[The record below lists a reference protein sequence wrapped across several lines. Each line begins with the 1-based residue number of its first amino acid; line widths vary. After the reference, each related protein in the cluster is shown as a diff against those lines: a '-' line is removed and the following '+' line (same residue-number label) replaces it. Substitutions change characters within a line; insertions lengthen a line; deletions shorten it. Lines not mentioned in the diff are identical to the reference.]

1 MICASSTSSA
11 PSSDAQYWVNF
22 PECERE
28 HKYTLLGTWAVHQTL
43 SACTKT
49 LAAEVVMALLS
60 RGSREA
66 GKGLKLEEWK
76 EKKRSRN
83 LRGDAIK
90 KPVLNYRSPLPQHT
104 WVNPWFQKVW
114 TIGSAS
120 MIYRSN
126 IIYYLLIMFPTG
138 CNNLLGK
145 KDEEGV
151 SSTAGGKIAG
161 GTARFSDAQ
170 LHPWSFTVPRHWRSD
185 FIWCRLHT
193 LSFHV
198 QHTGVSLGNVVLNNG
213 FVSPVSVSDVW
224 IGWYVCTGKDLLID
238 HACIFGCVRI
248 TEAIK
253 HWFCSIWQIS

>member
-28 HKYTLLGTWAVHQTL
+28 HKYKYTLLGTWAVHQTL

-49 LAAEVVMALLS
+49 LAVEVVMALLS

-66 GKGLKLEEWK
+66 GLKLEEWK

-83 LRGDAIK
+83 LRRDAIK
-90 KPVLNYRSPLPQHT
+90 KPVLNYRSPLPQRT

-126 IIYYLLIMFPTG
+126 IIYYLLNMFPTG
-138 CNNLLGK
+138 CSEILGEKNLILE
-145 KDEEGV
+145 DEEGV
-151 SSTAGGKIAG
+151 LHSRRKNSRRYSKIQWCSAPSMKLYSADTLEIG
-161 GTARFSDAQ
+161 FYLMQAAHIILPCPT
-170 LHPWSFTVPRHWRSD
+170 HWCFTW
-185 FIWCRLHT
+185 
-193 LSFHV
+193 
-198 QHTGVSLGNVVLNNG
+198 
-213 FVSPVSVSDVW
+213 
-224 IGWYVCTGKDLLID
+224 
-238 HACIFGCVRI
+238 
-248 TEAIK
+248 
-253 HWFCSIWQIS
+253 